1 MTKSTEAVPA
11 TTGEAATTG
20 KSRSTLTTVSGVGPG
35 GWNDA
40 LLRDVLRV
48 SGAGALESPGESRKM
63 LAGLEA
69 MKQIAPEDVIG
80 DMVAA
85 QLVAA
90 QLVAAHEAAMR
101 CYGQAAD
108 AAASGKGMHIDHWRE
123 YMNQANKLSRT
134 TAALIEALSR
144 HRGKSG
150 QQTVRVEHVTVE
162 AGGQA
167 IVGAVATPGG
177 EGG

>member
-1 MTKSTEAVPA
+1 MTKPTEAVPA

-35 GWNDA
+35 GWNNS

-80 DMVAA
+80 DM
-85 QLVAA
+85 VAA

-134 TAALIEALSR
+134 TAALIEALNR